1 MTDIKIIFYS
11 FGPTMKE
18 GTGVRTGRVAVLVAV
33 LAALLTLP
41 GAPPASAAPSPAE
54 LRRLTK
60 QAAQLNEL
68 YRGQIQSLEEIRIQA
83 KKATDTSGDL
93 EAQLRAA
100 QADVGRIA
108 QSSYILGPLDTTK
121 LFGLRAQP
129 HQILGQAANLSYMA
143 VERTE
148 KVKSIQRL
156 IKKSKEA
163 KLNANDKIQ
172 KMKREIKRLQSKR
185 DEIQRLLNKFGFQQP
200 GGADGLTPRMV
211 AVRAEIMANFPM
223 KYGVGCLRPGDPGE
237 HGKGRACDF
246 MMSRG
251 GTMATG
257 ADAANGDALA
267 AWLISN
273 GARIGVMY
281 IIWKQ
286 RYYDIRSGG
295 GWDMMSDR
303 GGVTANHYDHVHVS
317 VF

>member
-1 MTDIKIIFYS
+1 
-11 FGPTMKE
+11 
-18 GTGVRTGRVAVLVAV
+18 RGRRIAVLVAL
-33 LAALLTLP
+33 LAGLSTLP
-41 GAPPASAAPSPAE
+41 APSPAAADPSPAE

-60 QAAQLNEL
+60 QAARLNDL

-83 KKATDTSGDL
+83 KRATDTSGDL
-93 EAQLRAA
+93 AAQLAAA

-108 QSSYILGPLDTTK
+108 QAAYILGPIDGLQM
-121 LFGLRAQP
+121 FGMQAEPYQV
-129 HQILGQAANLSYMA
+129 LGHAANLAYMA
-143 VERTE
+143 DERTE
-148 KVKSIQRL
+148 RVKSIQKL
-156 IKKSKEA
+156 IEKSKEA
-163 KLNANDKIQ
+163 KLAANDKIQ
-172 KMKREIKRLQSKR
+172 KMKKEIKRLESKR

-200 GGADGLTPRMV
+200 GGGEGLTPRMIS
-211 AVRAEIMANFPM
+211 VRAAIMQNFPM

-251 GTMATG
+251 GTMAGG
-257 ADAANGDALA
+257 ADEANGDALA
-267 AWLISN
+267 AWLIKN
-273 GARIGVMY
+273 GPRLGVMY

-295 GWDMMSDR
+295 GWDPMSNR

>member
-1 MTDIKIIFYS
+1 
-11 FGPTMKE
+11 
-18 GTGVRTGRVAVLVAV
+18 VRIGRIAV
-33 LAALLTLP
+33 LAAVLAGLLALP
-41 GAPPASAAPSPAE
+41 APQSAEAAPSPAE
-54 LRRLTK
+54 LRKLTK

-83 KKATDTSGDL
+83 KKATDTSSDL
-93 EAQLRAA
+93 QAELQAARAEVA
-100 QADVGRIA
+100 RIA
-108 QSSYILGPLDTTK
+108 QTAYIVGPIDGVQM
-121 LFGLRAQP
+121 FGMKAEP
-129 HQILGQAANLSYMA
+129 HQVLGQAANLAYMA
-143 VERTE
+143 AERAE
-148 KVKSIQRL
+148 RVRSIQRL
-156 IKKSKEA
+156 IDKSKEA
-163 KLNANDKIQ
+163 KLAANDKVE
-172 KMKREIKRLQSKR
+172 KLKKEIKRLQSKR
-185 DEIQRLLNKFGFQQP
+185 DEIQRLLNKYGFQRP
-200 GGADGLTPRMV
+200 GGAEGLTPRMIT
-211 AVRAEIMANFPM
+211 VRAEIMQNFPM

-267 AWLISN
+267 AWLIKN
-273 GARIGVMY
+273 GPRLGVMY

-295 GWDMMSDR
+295 GWDPMSDR